1 MNAEQLKYLLIGLV
15 VAGFLFDKLTSWL
28 NVRQRVG
35 DVPATLRSHL
45 SQEKLQESK
54 SYQRTNYRFGLLTG
68 GLSFLVTVACLQW
81 GVFGWLDTLVGSWVA
96 APIWQSLIFFGLLF
110 IASDVLA
117 LPFDY
122 YHTFKIEEDFG
133 FNKTT
138 KKTFVLDK
146 LKGYA
151 LGIVLGGGL
160 LALLLWL
167 VDTLGA
173 SFWLYFWAVAAFF
186 MVLLNMFYTSWIL
199 PLFNKLTPL
208 EEGALKDSIMGYAS
222 SVGFSLDNVFVIDG
236 STRSSKANAFFSG
249 IGKRKKVVLYDT
261 LIEQHTTEEL
271 TAVLAH
277 EIGHYKK
284 KHILQSMVISV
295 LQLGAMLF
303 VLSLFVNSETISL
316 ALGGER
322 AAVHLNL
329 IGFVLLFSPIS
340 TLLGIWMNMLSRKN
354 EYEADRYAKETY
366 AAAPLAE
373 GLKTLSVKTLT
384 QINPHPLHVFVNY
397 SHPPLMK
404 RLERLEQLSNEM

>member
-1 MNAEQLKYLLIGLV
+1 MSAEGLKYLMIGLI
-15 VAGFLFDKLTSWL
+15 VAGFFFDKWTSWL
-28 NVRQRVG
+28 NVNQK
-35 DVPATLRSHL
+35 VPIVPRTLVSHL
-45 SQEKLQESK
+45 DQEKLKESK
-54 SYQRTNYRFGLLTG
+54 AYQKTNYRFSLLTG
-68 GLSFLVTVACLQW
+68 LLSFLVTLVLIFW
-81 GVFGWLDTLVGSWVA
+81 GIFGALDTWVSGWVEN
-96 APIWQSLIFFGLLF
+96 PIWQSLIFFGLLF
-110 IASDVLA
+110 IASDLLS

-138 KKTFVLDK
+138 NKTFVLDK

-167 VDTLGA
+167 IDQLGT

-208 EEGALKDSIMGYAS
+208 GEGELKESIMAYS
-222 SVGFSLDNVFVIDG
+222 HSVDFSLENVFVIDG
-236 STRSSKANAFFSG
+236 STRSTKANAFFSG
-249 IGKRKKVVLYDT
+249 IGKQKKVVLYDT
-261 LIEQHTTEEL
+261 LINQHTTEEL
-271 TAVLAH
+271 VAVLAH

-284 KHILQSMVISV
+284 KHILQSMVLSV
-295 LQLGAMLF
+295 LQVGVMLF
-303 VLSLFVNSETISL
+303 VLSLFVNSGAISQ

-322 AAVHLNL
+322 VAVHLNL

-340 TLLGIWMNMLSRKN
+340 TFLGIGINILSRKN
-354 EYEADRYAKETY
+354 EFEADRYAKETY
-366 AAAPLAE
+366 AGEPLASA
-373 GLKTLSVKTLT
+373 LKTLSVKTLT

-397 SHPPLMK
+397 SHPPLMA
-404 RLERLEQLSNEM
+404 RLEKLELS

>member
-15 VAGFLFDKLTSWL
+15 VAGFLFDKWTSWL
-28 NVRQRVG
+28 NVRQP
-35 DVPATLRSHL
+35 VPPVPDTLRGHL

-54 SYQRTNYRFGLLTG
+54 NYQRTNYRFGLLTS

-81 GVFGWLDTLVGSWVA
+81 GVFGWLDAWVSTGVA
-96 APIWQSLIFFGLLF
+96 APLWQSLLFFGILF
-110 IASDVLA
+110 LASDLLS

-122 YHTFKIEEDFG
+122 YHTFKIEADFG

-151 LGIVLGGGL
+151 LGIILGGGL

-167 VDTLGA
+167 INGLG
-173 SFWLYFWAVAAFF
+173 SGFWWYFWAVAAFF
-186 MVLLNMFYTSWIL
+186 MVLINLFYTSWIL

-208 EEGALKDSIMGYAS
+208 EEGPLKKSILAYAS

-236 STRSSKANAFFSG
+236 STRSTKANAFFSG
-249 IGKRKKVVLYDT
+249 MGKRKKVVLYDT
-261 LIEQHTTEEL
+261 LIAQHTTEEL

-295 LQLGAMLF
+295 LQIGVMLF

-322 AAVHLNL
+322 VAVHLNL

-340 TLLGIWMNMLSRKN
+340 TLLGIGMNMLSRKN
-354 EYEADRYAKETY
+354 EFEADRYAKETY
-366 AAAPLAE
+366 AAKPLAE

-397 SHPPLMK
+397 SHPPLMQ
-404 RLERLEQLSNEM
+404 RLEQLEN